1 MQPIGPRIGATGG
14 LAVRKC
20 PRLLVGGERVDGW
33 SDQAVGLI
41 DVHAGTATGRVDD
54 AGNPDRLGVR
64 PT

>member
-20 PRLLVGGERVDGW
+20 PRLLVGGERDDPW
-33 SDQAVGLI
+33 SDQAIGLI
-41 DVHAGTATGRVDD
+41 GVHAGTATGRVDD
-54 AGNPDRLGVR
+54 AGNADRLGGS